1 MAGTQPMKSPNQDP
15 DVQRRALEILA
26 EEGPLSHE
34 QVSDELGF
42 DWDNTQK
49 VIRGLRNEGKV
60 SITLDRRY
68 EAEGPD
74 LSSL

>member
-1 MAGTQPMKSPNQDP
+1 MKAPNQDP
-15 DVQRRALEILA
+15 GIQRKALKILA
-26 EEGPLSHE
+26 EEGPMSHE

-68 EAEGPD
+68 EAEESD
-74 LSSL
+74 ISSL